1 MVVMGFVREGRRGER
16 WVDRGMGRGG
26 SGGGE
31 GCADDG
37 VGEGGAGEVFGDLL
51 DGCSLVVFVVDGFA
65 GGSRARSPGFL
76 WRTHGCG
83 SSTWGFGTRGE
94 R

>member
-16 WVDRGMGRGG
+16 WVDWGMGRCG

-31 GCADDG
+31 GGADDG

-51 DGCSLVVFVVDGFA
+51 DGCSLVVVVVDRFA
-65 GGSRARSPGFL
+65 GGGGAWSWGFPGRS
-76 WRTHGCG
+76 HGCS
-83 SSTWGFGTRGE
+83 SSTWSLWALGQR
-94 R
+94 